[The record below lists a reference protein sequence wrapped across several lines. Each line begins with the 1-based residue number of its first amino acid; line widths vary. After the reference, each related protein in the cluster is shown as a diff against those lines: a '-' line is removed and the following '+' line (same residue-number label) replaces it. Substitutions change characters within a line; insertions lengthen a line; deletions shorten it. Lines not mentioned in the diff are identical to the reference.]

1 MSYYR
6 SMYGIDICNAD
17 LNYCLL
23 CAKPLCLTPY
33 QHAQVNCLYELSKSN
48 HIIIDGF
55 NPDEITDTIID
66 IATGD
71 FFTNICYIYIFI
83 VQCIPLCV

>member
-6 SMYGIDICNAD
+6 SMYGIDISNAN

-23 CAKPLCLTPY
+23 CANPLCLMPD
-33 QHAQVNCLYELSKSN
+33 QHAQVNCLYELSN

-55 NPDEITDTIID
+55 NHDEITETINA
-66 IATGD
+66 IATGS
-71 FFTNICYIYIFI
+71 FHY
-83 VQCIPLCV
+83 